1 MECPKCHKKAA
12 DNETVCPNCG
22 TRLGAKSET
31 ASRKL
36 LADKRKAIDINPQPA
51 KRKMPVGAFS
61 EKKAKLIAAAAG
73 VVLVIV
79 LVIVLIAALSG
90 SKGEKQAKKI
100 SEYIGAKPE
109 VAESKLEEEFKKKSA
124 YNVLNKAVDFDF
136 VVEAEDDITISGITY
151 PEWAIFVN
159 DSKKGNIKT
168 VRYVDFKTVEN
179 NIYGDKKD
187 SLINLDKYKAGTD
200 IDDIIDV
207 LGEDIYSITYAKDS
221 ITYTYKYWYKS
232 DNGDR
237 QAVILSVVSDTD
249 DEYQSYE
256 SRLVYPYDL

>member
-1 MECPKCHKKAA
+1 MECPKCHKTAA

-31 ASRKL
+31 ASRRL
-36 LADKRKAIDINPQPA
+36 LADKRKAIDVKTQPA
-51 KRKMPVGAFS
+51 KRKIPVGAFS

-73 VVLVIV
+73 VVLVII
-79 LVIVLIAALSG
+79 LAIVLIVSLSS
-90 SKGEKQAKKI
+90 SKGEKQAKEI
-100 SEYIGAKPE
+100 SEYVGARPE
-109 VAESKLEEEFKKKSA
+109 LAQSKLDEDFKKKSA
-124 YNVLNKAVDFDF
+124 YNVLNKAVDFDYII
-136 VVEAEDDITISGITY
+136 EAEDDLSISGITY
-151 PEWAIFVN
+151 PEWAIFVSE
-159 DSKKGNIKT
+159 SKKGNIKT
-168 VRYVDFKTVEN
+168 VRYVDFKTVED
-179 NIYGDKKD
+179 NITGEKRD
-187 SLINLDKYKAGTD
+187 SQINLDKYKAGTD

-207 LGEDIYSITYAKDS
+207 IGDDIYSITYAKDT

-237 QAVILSVVSDTD
+237 QSVILSVVSDTD